1 MNIHNRQSKKQ
12 VFFSLEF
19 VNILL
24 QMEAKAVKNA
34 SSLLYFSG
42 HSELETGLFKGGRSK
57 SVLSARGPRSL
68 VCACPVAGYI
78 NHLQLARGSLRVIP
92 SIELSHYLV
101 WFSLLIFIKEEITY
115 LQITDISTNKEK
127 SLPIHLLLR
136 CVL

>member
-1 MNIHNRQSKKQ
+1 MRLH
-12 VFFSLEF
+12 FFISAGIA
-19 VNILL
+19 N
-24 QMEAKAVKNA
+24 AKLDYLKEEGVRA
-34 SSLLYFSG
+34 FSVP
-42 HSELETGLFKGGRSK
+42 EVRGR
-57 SVLSARGPRSL
+57 L

-78 NHLQLARGSLRVIP
+78 NHLQLARGSLRVSP

-127 SLPIHLLLR
+127 SLPTHLLLR